1 MGEINTRT
9 VVMVVIVFL
18 SMVFSLHGES
28 FIRWRKEWVG
38 IYRSTDLQSQ
48 CAARTLNRTLFT
60 LLRVALCTRVPDLST
75 SNPESNQSVR
85 PFYTSGHRRHYR

>member
-38 IYRSTDLQSQ
+38 IYRSTDLQIYRSTDLQ
-48 CAARTLNRTLFT
+48 IYSPNA
-60 LLRVALCTRVPDLST
+60 LLER
-75 SNPESNQSVR
+75 
-85 PFYTSGHRRHYR
+85 